1 MQEKEVLHKVRSKP
15 LHLTQIEEQAIE
27 ELKRL
32 FFYSHQF
39 RFKLHESFSY
49 LYLKLFTY
57 ITAVDAC
64 LDHL

>member
-32 FFYSHQF
+32 YFYF
-39 RFKLHESFSY
+39 L
-49 LYLKLFTY
+49 
-57 ITAVDAC
+57 
-64 LDHL
+64 